1 MKTIVRDIFCKVLI
15 KNHNNIY
22 CIFTTSENVKVLA
35 THLVACIHEP
45 GQKSWGEGRG

>member
-22 CIFTTSENVKVLA
+22 CIFTTSEKVKVLA
-35 THLVACIHEP
+35 THLVACE
-45 GQKSWGEGRG
+45 KLVLVVSSDNL